1 MRKARVP
8 VRPTAATTLNWW
20 SVRYCSQSMSPE
32 AVSAK
37 LGVPEPR

>member
-1 MRKARVP
+1 

-32 AVSAK
+32 VVWEKS
-37 LGVPEPR
+37 GRPEPG